1 MALNN
6 KSLKKNNQNATVTRD
21 NSKPESQNTEKLTAA
36 QKAAQKKTKSSDKNK
51 SGAVNVATAGAS
63 ASSLDPREEALD
75 AVENTNPT
83 GANTSS
89 EITNPQKEEKGFIG
103 FLKKHKKLA
112 IALVAAIASTLIAV
126 SVVAGQANNEN
137 DKLDGQLG
145 AANNQIEQV
154 EGENESLKG
163 QNEATLQNNISQM
176 NSIVASAEEAYNAA
190 IGAYNGMWTDG
201 TEIPADIA
209 EKHTTLRTAYTE
221 LASLQSIYTGLK
233 AAYDAGNSATT
244 ISDLIDAINAVVD
257 QANAVSTAATDLV
270 AACNNYNVYQITF
283 TEAQVEQYKTVLKDI
298 YKGGKVLGVE
308 SCTYNKEDGK
318 VTIVTN
324 CVDKKGESYTG
335 LITGTIEKNISAST
349 ATVGYIMGSLSKS
362 SDVTYS
368 YYQGE
373 LASQL
378 NGMGSATINQGDKT
392 VEGKTEIQYSV
403 KAIYNAKT
411 DRTSVYGEA
420 IVKVYDNENNLA
432 GFKAYRTDTS
442 SRKGNVSAS
451 DVEEEMKSKLLNM
464 LNSDSEVTYQGVNV
478 NFEYLPE
485 DIEL

>member
-6 KSLKKNNQNATVTRD
+6 KSLKKNNQNATVIRD

-51 SGAVNVATAGAS
+51 SGAVNVATAGVS

-112 IALVAAIASTLIAV
+112 IALVAAIAGALIAV

-221 LASLQSIYTGLK
+221 LASLQSVYTGLK

-349 ATVGYIMGSLSKS
+349 ATVGYIMESLSKS

>member
-21 NSKPESQNTEKLTAA
+21 NSKLESQNTEKLTAA

-126 SVVAGQANNEN
+126 SVVAGLANNEN

>member
-1 MALNN
+1 MALKN
-6 KSLKKNNQNATVTRD
+6 KSL
-21 NSKPESQNTEKLTAA
+21 
-36 QKAAQKKTKSSDKNK
+36 QKAAQKKTESSDKNK
-51 SGAVNVATAGAS
+51 SGAVNVATAGVS

-83 GANTSS
+83 DANTSS

-112 IALVAAIASTLIAV
+112 IALVAAIAGALIAV

-154 EGENESLKG
+154 EGENESLKD

-221 LASLQSIYTGLK
+221 LASLQSVYTGLK

-349 ATVGYIMGSLSKS
+349 ATVGYIMESLSKS

-451 DVEEEMKSKLLNM
+451 DVEEEMKSKLVNM
-464 LNSDSEVTYQGVNV
+464 LNSDSEVIYQGVNV

>member
-1 MALNN
+1 MALKN
-6 KSLKKNNQNATVTRD
+6 KSL
-21 NSKPESQNTEKLTAA
+21 
-36 QKAAQKKTKSSDKNK
+36 QKAAQKKTESSDKNK
-51 SGAVNVATAGAS
+51 PGAVNVATAGVS
-63 ASSLDPREEALD
+63 ASSLDPREEALA
-75 AVENTNPT
+75 AVDNINPT
-83 GANTSS
+83 GANSS
-89 EITNPQKEEKGFIG
+89 TQVTRVPTN
-103 FLKKHKKLA
+103 KKIKAWIKDKKNWWK
-112 IALVAAIASTLIAV
+112 IAVGAVVVAAIASTIIAV
-126 SVVAGQANNEN
+126 SVVAGLANNEN

-145 AANNQIEQV
+145 AANDQIEQV
-154 EGENESLKG
+154 EDENNDLKD

-201 TEIPADIA
+201 TEIPTDIA
-209 EKHTTLRTAYTE
+209 EKHTTLETAYTE
-221 LASLQSIYTGLK
+221 LASLQSVYAGLK

-244 ISDLIDAINAVVD
+244 ISDLINAINAVVD
-257 QANAVSTAATDLV
+257 QANVVSKAATDLV

-349 ATVGYIMGSLSKS
+349 ATVGYIMESLSKS